1 MENMIDVKT
10 IVKNA
15 TSACKRDGYPQ
26 IVYAYE
32 DGDLAFTRLYSDLK
46 LTDIKEVIGV
56 VDSGCGKSGYNMFYT
71 DDTSEVNLYIKS
83 ANMARSMLNMPQL

>member
-1 MENMIDVKT
+1 MESNIDIKT
-10 IVKNA
+10 IIKNA
-15 TSACKRDGYPQ
+15 KSVCKRDGYPQ

-32 DGDLAFTRLYSDLK
+32 DGDLAFTRLYSGLK

-56 VDSGCGKSGYNMFYT
+56 VDRNWGKGGYNMFYT

-83 ANMARSMLNMPQL
+83 YRIKF

>member
-32 DGDLAFTRLYSDLK
+32 DGDLAFTRLYSGLK

-56 VDSGCGKSGYNMFYT
+56 VDGCWVKSGYQVY
-71 DDTSEVNLYIKS
+71 YISDRIDIDQIVKS
-83 ANMARSMLNMPQL
+83 YKLTYSHV

>member
-15 TSACKRDGYPQ
+15 KSACKRDGYPQ

-32 DGDLAFTRLYSDLK
+32 DGDLAFTRLYSGLK
-46 LTDIKEVIGV
+46 LTDIKEVIDV
-56 VDSGCGKSGYNMFYT
+56 IDRYLGKGGYQVY
-71 DDTSEVNLYIKS
+71 YISDRIDIDHILKS
-83 ANMARSMLNMPQL
+83 YKVIFK

>member
-32 DGDLAFTRLYSDLK
+32 DGDLAFTRLYSGLK

-56 VDSGCGKSGYNMFYT
+56 VDGSGYQVY
-71 DDTSEVNLYIKS
+71 YISDRIDIDHIVKS
-83 ANMARSMLNMPQL
+83 YKVIFK

>member
-1 MENMIDVKT
+1 MENMIDINT

-15 TSACKRDGYPQ
+15 KSACKGDGYPQ

-32 DGDLAFTRLYSDLK
+32 DGDLAFTRLYSGLK

-56 VDSGCGKSGYNMFYT
+56 VDGRGYQVYYISDRIDIDHIVKSYKVIF
-71 DDTSEVNLYIKS
+71 K
-83 ANMARSMLNMPQL
+83 

>member
-1 MENMIDVKT
+1 MENMIDINT

-15 TSACKRDGYPQ
+15 KSACKRDGYPQ

-32 DGDLAFTRLYSDLK
+32 DGNLAFTRLYSGLK

-56 VDSGCGKSGYNMFYT
+56 VDGSGYQVYYIS
-71 DDTSEVNLYIKS
+71 DRIDIDQIVKSYKVNFL
-83 ANMARSMLNMPQL
+83 

>member
-1 MENMIDVKT
+1 MKNMIDINT

-15 TSACKRDGYPQ
+15 KSVCKRDGYPQ

-32 DGDLAFTRLYSDLK
+32 DGDLAFTRLYSGLK

-56 VDSGCGKSGYNMFYT
+56 VDGRGYQVYYIS
-71 DDTSEVNLYIKS
+71 DRIDIDHIVKLYKVIFK
-83 ANMARSMLNMPQL
+83 

>member
-26 IVYAYE
+26 IVYACK
-32 DGDLAFTRLYSDLK
+32 DGDLAFTRLYSGLK

-56 VDSGCGKSGYNMFYT
+56 VDGSGYQVY
-71 DDTSEVNLYIKS
+71 YISDRIDIDHIVKS
-83 ANMARSMLNMPQL
+83 YKVIFK

>member
-15 TSACKRDGYPQ
+15 KSACKRDGYPQ

-32 DGDLAFTRLYSDLK
+32 DGDLAFTRLYSGLK

-56 VDSGCGKSGYNMFYT
+56 VDGRGYQVYYISDRIDIDQIVKSYKVIF
-71 DDTSEVNLYIKS
+71 K
-83 ANMARSMLNMPQL
+83 

>member
-1 MENMIDVKT
+1 MENMIDINT

-15 TSACKRDGYPQ
+15 KSACKRDGYPQ

-32 DGDLAFTRLYSDLK
+32 DGDLAFTRLYSGLE

-56 VDSGCGKSGYNMFYT
+56 VEGRWDKGVYQADYNSDRIDIDQIVKSYKVIF
-71 DDTSEVNLYIKS
+71 K
-83 ANMARSMLNMPQL
+83 

>member
-15 TSACKRDGYPQ
+15 KSACKRDGYPQ

-32 DGDLAFTRLYSDLK
+32 DGDIAFTRLYSGLK

-56 VDSGCGKSGYNMFYT
+56 VDGIGHPVYYISDRIDIDQIVKSYRVIF
-71 DDTSEVNLYIKS
+71 K
-83 ANMARSMLNMPQL
+83 

>member
-15 TSACKRDGYPQ
+15 KSVCKRDGGYPQ

-32 DGDLAFTRLYSDLK
+32 DGDLAFTRLYSGLK

-56 VDSGCGKSGYNMFYT
+56 VEGCWVKGGYQVDYNSDRIYIDQIVKSYK
-71 DDTSEVNLYIKS
+71 VNFL
-83 ANMARSMLNMPQL
+83 

>member
-1 MENMIDVKT
+1 MENMIDINT

-15 TSACKRDGYPQ
+15 KSVCKRDGYPQ

-32 DGDLAFTRLYSDLK
+32 DGDLAFTRLYSGLK

-56 VDSGCGKSGYNMFYT
+56 VDGRGYQVYYIS
-71 DDTSEVNLYIKS
+71 DRIDIDHIVKLYKVIFK
-83 ANMARSMLNMPQL
+83 

>member
-1 MENMIDVKT
+1 MENMIDINT

-15 TSACKRDGYPQ
+15 KSACKRDGYPQ

-32 DGDLAFTRLYSDLK
+32 DGDLAFTRLYSGLK

-56 VDSGCGKSGYNMFYT
+56 VDGRGYQVYYISDRIDIDHIVKSYKVIF
-71 DDTSEVNLYIKS
+71 K
-83 ANMARSMLNMPQL
+83 

>member
-1 MENMIDVKT
+1 MENMIDINT

-15 TSACKRDGYPQ
+15 KSACKRDGYPQ

-32 DGDLAFTRLYSDLK
+32 DGDLAFTRLYSGLK

-56 VDSGCGKSGYNMFYT
+56 VDGSGYQVY
-71 DDTSEVNLYIKS
+71 YISDRIDIDQIVKS
-83 ANMARSMLNMPQL
+83 YKVIFK

>member
-1 MENMIDVKT
+1 MENMIDINT

-15 TSACKRDGYPQ
+15 KSACKRDGYPQ

-32 DGDLAFTRLYSDLK
+32 DGDLAFTRLYSGLK

-56 VDSGCGKSGYNMFYT
+56 VDGGWGKSGYQVY
-71 DDTSEVNLYIKS
+71 YISDRIDIDQIVKS
-83 ANMARSMLNMPQL
+83 YKVIFK

>member
-1 MENMIDVKT
+1 MENMIDINT

-15 TSACKRDGYPQ
+15 KSACKRDGYPQ

-32 DGDLAFTRLYSDLK
+32 DGDIAFTRLYSSLK
-46 LTDIKEVIGV
+46 LTDAKEVLGV
-56 VDSGCGKSGYNMFYT
+56 VDGGWGKGGYNMFYT

-83 ANMARSMLNMPQL
+83 YRIKF

>member
-1 MENMIDVKT
+1 MENMIDINT

-15 TSACKRDGYPQ
+15 KSVCKRDGYPQ

-32 DGDLAFTRLYSDLK
+32 DGDLAFTRLYSGLK

-56 VDSGCGKSGYNMFYT
+56 VDDRGYQVYYIS
-71 DDTSEVNLYIKS
+71 DRIDIDHIVKLYKVIFK
-83 ANMARSMLNMPQL
+83 

>member
-15 TSACKRDGYPQ
+15 KSACKRDGYPQ

-32 DGDLAFTRLYSDLK
+32 DGDLAFTRLYSGLK

-56 VDSGCGKSGYNMFYT
+56 VDGGCGKSGYNMFYT

-83 ANMARSMLNMPQL
+83 YRIKF

>member
-1 MENMIDVKT
+1 MENMIDINT

-15 TSACKRDGYPQ
+15 KSACKRDGYPQ

-83 ANMARSMLNMPQL
+83 YRIKF

>member
-26 IVYAYE
+26 IVYTYE
-32 DGDLAFTRLYSDLK
+32 DGDIAFTRLYSGLK

-56 VDSGCGKSGYNMFYT
+56 VDGGWGKGGYNMFYT
-71 DDTSEVNLYIKS
+71 NDASEVNLYIKS
-83 ANMARSMLNMPQL
+83 YRIKF

>member
-1 MENMIDVKT
+1 MENMIDINT

-15 TSACKRDGYPQ
+15 KSACKRDGYPQ

-32 DGDLAFTRLYSDLK
+32 DGDLAFTRLYSGLK

-56 VDSGCGKSGYNMFYT
+56 VDGGFGKGGYNMFYT

-83 ANMARSMLNMPQL
+83 YRIKF

>member
-26 IVYAYE
+26 IVYTYE
-32 DGDLAFTRLYSDLK
+32 DGDIAFTRLYSGLK
-46 LTDIKEVIGV
+46 LTDVKEVLGV
-56 VDSGCGKSGYNMFYT
+56 VDGYWGKSGYNMFYT
-71 DDTSEVNLYIKS
+71 NDTSEVNLYIKS
-83 ANMARSMLNMPQL
+83 YRIQF

>member
-15 TSACKRDGYPQ
+15 KSACKRDGYPQ

-32 DGDLAFTRLYSDLK
+32 DGDIAFTRLYSGLK

-56 VDSGCGKSGYNMFYT
+56 VDGSYGKRGYQVY
-71 DDTSEVNLYIKS
+71 YISDRIDIDQIVKS
-83 ANMARSMLNMPQL
+83 YKVIFK

>member
-1 MENMIDVKT
+1 MENMIDINT

-15 TSACKRDGYPQ
+15 KSACKRDGYPQ

-32 DGDLAFTRLYSDLK
+32 DGNLAFTRLYSGLK

-56 VDSGCGKSGYNMFYT
+56 VDGSGYQVY
-71 DDTSEVNLYIKS
+71 YISDRIDIDHIVKS
-83 ANMARSMLNMPQL
+83 YKVIFK

>member
-56 VDSGCGKSGYNMFYT
+56 VDGCWGKGGYQVY
-71 DDTSEVNLYIKS
+71 YISDRIDIDQIVKS
-83 ANMARSMLNMPQL
+83 YKVIFK